1 MEKDAQIN
9 IPVSVEIVSCEIDS
23 QLHFSAINLRADKEL
38 LDNYRD
44 LFFEEFELERLKELL
59 DKLRET
65 RFLNCTGTQLQLL
78 TINSHV
84 YKLWLCHQTHK
95 LSLAPH
101 KTDFLHRK
109 HSQSFVFFLISP
121 FPFRCSGSIL
131 AFFERLNYW
140 VIKVKPLISFSS
152 VPQLLSAWRI
162 SGIKAVRVL
171 FSPILISSFA
181 AL

>member
-1 MEKDAQIN
+1 VEKDAQIN

-84 YKLWLCHQTHK
+84 YKL
-95 LSLAPH
+95 
-101 KTDFLHRK
+101 
-109 HSQSFVFFLISP
+109 
-121 FPFRCSGSIL
+121 
-131 AFFERLNYW
+131 
-140 VIKVKPLISFSS
+140 
-152 VPQLLSAWRI
+152 
-162 SGIKAVRVL
+162 
-171 FSPILISSFA
+171 
-181 AL
+181 